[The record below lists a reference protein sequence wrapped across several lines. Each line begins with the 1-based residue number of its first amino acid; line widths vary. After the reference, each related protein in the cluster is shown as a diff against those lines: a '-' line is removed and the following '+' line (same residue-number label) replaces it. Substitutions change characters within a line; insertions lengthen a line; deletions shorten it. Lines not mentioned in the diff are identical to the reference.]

1 MDVSDCGSQVEDIQI
16 SSQQKLRSW
25 KFVFYKRL
33 SSAGTEALIAI
44 CSPPS
49 IIYRKEIFIGKR
61 LCAHHWNPHD
71 IFQVTWICLN
81 VWFTL
86 GKLRKTSSGGHANLL

>member
-1 MDVSDCGSQVEDIQI
+1 MTVVHRWRTDKSPPNRNYAAG
-16 SSQQKLRSW
+16 

-33 SSAGTEALIAI
+33 CSAGTEALIAI